1 MIYTLTPSPSL
12 DLEYCIG
19 SSLQEGRSYRSK
31 EENLRPGGR
40 GINISLMLKNLGVDS
55 TALGFVAGFF
65 GDELMRLTAALGIR
79 TGFIRVRRGRTR
91 VNVKIRSGNAA
102 TSVKGPGPKISLD
115 DVNYLLRKIKALQ
128 DDDILVLAGSVPPNV
143 PRDFYSLF
151 FEALKGRNTKI
162 MADVPLLNLKEI
174 LKHRPFLVRPS
185 IIDLEHEAGHGF
197 DKVSDVLEA
206 FSSLKEQGAEQILL
220 SMGDEGTYFCCSDG
234 SVCLIK
240 SQRPIVTLDRSGA
253 ADALLAG
260 FVCGLNAGSD
270 LLQAAVLAV
279 AAGSATAMTAGM
291 AAQDEVF
298 SIKEQ
303 MGDCISPV
311 GNV

>member
-174 LKHRPFLVRPS
+174 LKHRPFWSGPRSSILSMRQGMVLTRFPISLRPS
-185 IIDLEHEAGHGF
+185 
-197 DKVSDVLEA
+197 VLLKSRGPSR
-206 FSSLKEQGAEQILL
+206 SSCPWA
-220 SMGDEGTYFCCSDG
+220 M
-234 SVCLIK
+234 
-240 SQRPIVTLDRSGA
+240 RAPI
-253 ADALLAG
+253 
-260 FVCGLNAGSD
+260 F
-270 LLQAAVLAV
+270 
-279 AAGSATAMTAGM
+279 
-291 AAQDEVF
+291 AAQTALCT
-298 SIKEQ
+298 SSNRK
-303 MGDCISPV
+303 GPS
-311 GNV
+311 